1 MEENAPPP
9 EQSPEPVIEAP
20 EQPAQSP
27 CKTLNE
33 LLTRYG
39 IKDPPVVSDCMP
51 GWLPLVEELIQ
62 SLVSIGWDKDL
73 HQIKEK
79 FGTLRFYIGQETP
92 EMRELIMD
100 AEKRTSSICD
110 MCGCFA
116 QLIKRPYWRVRCD
129 RCFDKHED

>member
-1 MEENAPPP
+1 V
-9 EQSPEPVIEAP
+9 Q
-20 EQPAQSP
+20 
-27 CKTLNE
+27 
-33 LLTRYG
+33 
-39 IKDPPVVSDCMP
+39 D
-51 GWLPLVEELIQ
+51 LIA
-62 SLVSIGWDKDL
+62 IGWDKDL

-79 FGTLRFYIGQETP
+79 FGTLRFYIGNDTP

-100 AEKRTSSICD
+100 AEKKSSSRCD